1 MNNTPVRNTSRLYLN
16 DRAFT
21 MVELIV
27 VCVIIGILGL
37 FIFPAI
43 SCGCSPSGVIKRNVD
58 GTNLRSIG
66 QAMLAYTQ
74 DNADGLL
81 PAAGAN
87 DVHDV
92 AANLAR
98 SGLNVPSLWV
108 SKVDL
113 NYPANMDGITQII
126 VATGAAAKDTAPT
139 DPKFQSLPLAFAV
152 AGFPP
157 GTDITKLPGST
168 PLAWTRGLSPSGEWL
183 NGVAPYNDWGGF
195 IVFAGGN
202 LEKFKTIDGKLVKFG
217 TTQPTSDIREALPP
231 GTRILESPSRR

>member
-1 MNNTPVRNTSRLYLN
+1 MNPAPVQSTPTN
-16 DRAFT
+16 RARRGGLT
-21 MVELIV
+21 LIELL
-27 VCVIIGILGL
+27 VIIAIIGVLAGIIWPTTSG
-37 FIFPAI
+37 
-43 SCGCSPSGVIKRNVD
+43 GSPSPNNRRNVD
-58 GTNLRSIG
+58 GTNLRAIG

-74 DNADGLL
+74 DNAEGLL
-81 PAAGAN
+81 PAVGAN

-98 SGLNVPSLWV
+98 WGLNDPKLWI

-113 NYPANMDGITQII
+113 NYPANIDGVTQII
-126 VATGAAAKDTAPT
+126 AATGAATKDTAPT
-139 DPKFQSLPLAFAV
+139 DPRFQSLPLAFAV
-152 AGFPP
+152 AGFPL

-195 IVFAGGN
+195 IVYAGGN

-231 GTRILESPSRR
+231 GTRILESKSKR